1 MSYAHHLTI
10 FLFAL
15 FSLFSAKPSDDKEK
29 ESTSLHRLPSN
40 LGKGKDQGRTLD
52 NVDTKFF
59 VATEVSEVLWSPLD
73 LRFLLFFFSL

>member
-1 MSYAHHLTI
+1 MSYAHHLTT